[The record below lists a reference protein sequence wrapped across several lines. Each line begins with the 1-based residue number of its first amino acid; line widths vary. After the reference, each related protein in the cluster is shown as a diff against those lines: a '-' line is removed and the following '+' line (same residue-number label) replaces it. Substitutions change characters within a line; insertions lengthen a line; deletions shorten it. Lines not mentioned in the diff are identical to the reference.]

1 MLVYRMPGD
10 MRDKDGK
17 LILKGSEATK
27 YPKLK
32 AHAKHHTRKHM
43 REMIKMMDTGM
54 SFTKSHNATMKK
66 VGS

>member
-1 MLVYRMPGD
+1 MPGD
-10 MRDKDGK
+10 MRTTDGK
-17 LILKGSEATK
+17 LLLKSSEANK

-43 REMIKMMDTGM
+43 REMIKMMDAGM
-54 SFTKSHNATMKK
+54 SFTKSHNASMKK